1 MFDLEVTGKLDNDTI
16 DLMVSDR
23 CGVPDFLD
31 DMTSYK
37 PVVKAAGLKG
47 GPVAFVASLF
57 ILEEVCESNY
67 FVK

>member
-31 DMTSYK
+31 DRTSYK
-37 PVVKAAGLKG
+37 PVVKAARLEG
-47 GPVAFVASLF
+47 GPAAFVASLSF
-57 ILEEVCESNY
+57 IL
-67 FVK
+67 